1 MKILMLIDSLDVGG
15 AESHVETL
23 ADGLSALGCEVA
35 VASAWGKTAEKM
47 VKNDIKWLPL
57 PSFCSKMMPNPIKI
71 IQIKN
76 LIDRYSKEQAP
87 DIVHAHT
94 RMTALLARPAC
105 KKRKIPLVTTAHAL
119 FSMKFPK
126 NLLSTWGDATI
137 CVSEDI
143 AHHLQKHS
151 PTPPQNVKIIRN
163 GIKNGR

>member
-47 VKNDIKWLPL
+47 VKNGIKWLPL
-57 PSFCSKMMPNPIKI
+57 PSLHSNFAPNPV
-71 IQIKN
+71 N
-76 LIDRYSKEQAP
+76 LARAQKLISRYSDELNP

-94 RMTALLARPAC
+94 RMTALLARGIC

-119 FSMKFPK
+119 FSMNFPK
-126 NLLSTWGDATI
+126 NHLTTWGDATI

>member
-47 VKNDIKWLPL
+47 VKNGIKWLPL
-57 PSFCSKMMPNPIKI
+57 PPLHSKFAPNPV
-71 IQIKN
+71 N
-76 LIDRYSKEQAP
+76 LARAKKLINRYADELKP
-87 DIVHAHT
+87 DIIHAHT
-94 RMTALLARPAC
+94 RMTALLARGIC

-143 AHHLQKHS
+143 AHHLQKNS

-163 GIKNGR
+163 GIKK

>member
-1 MKILMLIDSLDVGG
+1 MKILMLIDSLGVGG

-23 ADGLSALGCEVA
+23 AEELAALGCEVA
-35 VASAWGKTAEKM
+35 VASAWGETAEKIAQ
-47 VKNDIKWLPL
+47 NGIKWLPL
-57 PSFCSKMMPNPIKI
+57 PPLHSNFARSPV
-71 IQIKN
+71 N
-76 LIDRYSKEQAP
+76 LARAKKLISRYADELNP

-94 RMTALLARPAC
+94 RMTALLARGIC

-151 PTPPQNVKIIRN
+151 PTPPKNVKIIRN
-163 GIKNGR
+163 GIKK